1 IHRNNVVVGTETE
14 TENHQHCNPHLKTHH
29 QPFPHHTWKKMG
41 SKSVTL
47 TFEDVAKHNHKKDC
61 WIIVNKKVYDVTTFL
76 DDHPGGDEALLSAT
90 GKDATLDFEDV
101 GHSDS
106 ATEMMEQYFV
116 GEVDFATLPAEAR
129 NNQPPPIQTTTLNNE
144 SSGFLFKF
152 LQYLVPL
159 LILGSAFA
167 LQYYGKKSKSN
178 ES

>member
-1 IHRNNVVVGTETE
+1 
-14 TENHQHCNPHLKTHH
+14 
-29 QPFPHHTWKKMG
+29 MG
-41 SKSVTL
+41 STSKIL

-61 WIIVNKKVYDVTTFL
+61 WIIVNNKVYDVTPFL

-90 GKDATLDFEDV
+90 GKDATADFEDV

-106 ATEMMEQYFV
+106 AVEIMEKYFV
-116 GEVDFATLPAEAR
+116 GEVDTATLPSSEVKKNPA
-129 NNQPPPIQTTTLNNE
+129 PPVQATTLNNQ
-144 SSGFLFKF
+144 SSGIFLKL

-167 LQYYGKKSKSN
+167 LQYYGKRSKSN

>member
-1 IHRNNVVVGTETE
+1 
-14 TENHQHCNPHLKTHH
+14 
-29 QPFPHHTWKKMG
+29 MG

-47 TFEDVAKHNHKKDC
+47 TFEDVAKHNQKKDC
-61 WIIVNKKVYDVTTFL
+61 WIIVNKKVYDVTPFL

-116 GEVDFATLPAEAR
+116 GEVDTTTLPAEAR
-129 NNQPPPIQTTTLNNE
+129 NNQPPPIQTTTLSNE
-144 SSGFLFKF
+144 SSGFLVKF

-167 LQYYGKKSKSN
+167 LQYYGKKSKTS

>member
-1 IHRNNVVVGTETE
+1 
-14 TENHQHCNPHLKTHH
+14 
-29 QPFPHHTWKKMG
+29 MG

-47 TFEDVAKHNHKKDC
+47 TFEDVAKHNQKKDC
-61 WIIVNKKVYDVTTFL
+61 WIIINKKVYDVTPFL

-106 ATEMMEQYFV
+106 ATEMMEQYLV
-116 GEVDFATLPAEAR
+116 GEVDTATLPAEAR
-129 NNQPPPIQTTTLNNE
+129 NNPPPPIQTTTLNNE

-167 LQYYGKKSKSN
+167 LQYYGKKNKSN